1 MSVLKFFICFG
12 GTGAGKTVRVATR
25 KSPLAMWQAE
35 FIQSELERLWPGITV
50 ELQPMSTRGDKVC
63 KTVKLGDFSQRFSFF
78 IFIFCTGFFFRI
90 VKNCLLLQPIHWLDF
105 FQRNFVKIFEHKQV
119 CWGNFFEG
127 GSYLSPFFLNLI
139 LILILILQLFLIL

>member
-78 IFIFCTGFFFRI
+78 IFIFCTGFF
-90 VKNCLLLQPIHWLDF
+90 LEL
-105 FQRNFVKIFEHKQV
+105 
-119 CWGNFFEG
+119 
-127 GSYLSPFFLNLI
+127 
-139 LILILILQLFLIL
+139 

>member
-78 IFIFCTGFFFRI
+78 ICIFCTGFFRI
-90 VKNCLLLQPIHWLDF
+90 VKNCLLLQPMHFSKEILSKFWNTNKFVGEIVLRVAVICHHF
-105 FQRNFVKIFEHKQV
+105 F
-119 CWGNFFEG
+119 
-127 GSYLSPFFLNLI
+127 
-139 LILILILQLFLIL
+139 